1 VNRIDKVNV
10 STGAVELLT
19 QIPALFNFP
28 RMSPDGRYL
37 YALINWGMV
46 RIDLRTKERVNTG
59 TVAEPAFDLNSDG
72 KRVAFVA
79 REGASFAL
87 KVQSTDGGEERVVL
101 RLRPDE
107 RIKSIAWKPGS
118 DSIFLAKQNTET
130 VQLFE
135 LDTRATSEP
144 VPLGIFIKTWAD
156 ISVHPDGRQLAFL
169 DAEWLT
175 EFWRI
180 DGLSEA
186 FAAAVRRSTA
196 SPGVRPRPGRSN

>member
-1 VNRIDKVNV
+1 MFRIDKVGI

-19 QIPALFNFP
+19 QIPAPLNFP

-37 YALINWGMV
+37 YALINWGLF
-46 RIDLRTKERVNTG
+46 RIDLRTKERVRS
-59 TVAEPAFDLNSDG
+59 VSVDEPTFDLSSDG

-79 REGASFAL
+79 RVGASFVL

-107 RIKSIAWKPGS
+107 RINSIAWKPGS
-118 DSIFLAKQNTET
+118 DSIFLAKQNAET
-130 VQLFE
+130 IQLFE
-135 LDTRATSEP
+135 LDTSAASEP
-144 VPLGIFIKTWAD
+144 VPLGIFVRTFAD

-186 FAAAVRRSTA
+186 YAAAVRGSTA
-196 SPGVRPRPGRSN
+196 STGVRPRPGRSN